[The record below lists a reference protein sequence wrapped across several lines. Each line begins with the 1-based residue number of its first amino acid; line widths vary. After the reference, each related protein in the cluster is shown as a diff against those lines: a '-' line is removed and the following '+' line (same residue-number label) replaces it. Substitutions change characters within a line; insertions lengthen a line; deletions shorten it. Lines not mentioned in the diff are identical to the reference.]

1 MKRKTKR
8 KYAHELN
15 VGDTFVKFNNVK
27 GTSKEFTI
35 KEIESSNGYEAFYII
50 DTNDEKW
57 MLAYMSVMFVVK
69 QYNRLPRHR
78 YIYLM
83 SKKDK

>member
-1 MKRKTKR
+1 LARLTQLHFIYLIKLKNKDMKRKTKR

-15 VGDTFVKFNNVK
+15 VGDTFVKFNNVR
-27 GTSKEFTI
+27 GTLKEFTI
-35 KEIESSNGYEAFYII
+35 KEIEFSNGYEAFYII

-69 QYNRLPRHR
+69 
-78 YIYLM
+78 
-83 SKKDK
+83 